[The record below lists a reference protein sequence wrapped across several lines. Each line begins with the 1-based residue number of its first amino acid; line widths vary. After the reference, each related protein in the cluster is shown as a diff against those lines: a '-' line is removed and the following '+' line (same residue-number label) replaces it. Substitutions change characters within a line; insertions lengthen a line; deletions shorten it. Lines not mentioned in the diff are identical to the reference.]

1 MERTLVFPNQLFHQH
16 PALKKGRP
24 VMVIEDSL
32 FFGDPHHPAKFHQQ
46 KLVFHRAS
54 MKAYAAHLTESGY
67 SVEYIDYKADTTIE
81 KVLSGIS
88 SKTRL
93 DLYLADPTD
102 FLLKKRLRRFEKNAD
117 AALHF
122 SENPSFLTRRNWND
136 EYFGSRKQRFMATYY
151 KEQRKRLNILVD
163 ADGQPEG
170 GQWSF
175 DADNRKPLP
184 KGHNC
189 PEEPTASASSD
200 VDAAIHYVSQK
211 FADHPGDASQFWYST
226 TRRGALQW
234 LQGFLESRFQ
244 LFGDYEDAIS
254 ENDTVLYH
262 SVLTPYMNS
271 GLITPDEVIRKA
283 LTHAKQNNIPLN
295 SLEGFIRQIIGW
307 REFMRAMYECH
318 GVEERTG
325 NYWKCKRHIPDA
337 FYSATTGIP
346 PIDQVIQRTLDRSY
360 CHHIERLMVLGN
372 FMLLCRIH
380 PDDVYR
386 WFMEMFI
393 DAYDW
398 VMVPNVY
405 GMSQFADG
413 GIFTTKPYISSS
425 NYIRKMSN
433 YKKGTWCD
441 VWDGLYWSFIH
452 QEQQFFRNHPRLG
465 MMTRQLDKMAPEKL
479 KIHQENAARFLQ
491 GLK

>member
-1 MERTLVFPNQLFHQH
+1 MERTLIFPHQLFDNH

-24 VMVIEDSL
+24 VILIEDSL
-32 FFGDPHHPAKFHQQ
+32 FFGDRHHPTHFHQQ

-54 MKAYAAHLTESGY
+54 MQAYARALKDQDY
-67 SVEYIDYKADTTIE
+67 SIEYIDYQPDATIE
-81 KVLSGIS
+81 SILARIPG
-88 SKTRL
+88 KTTL
-93 DLYLADPTD
+93 HLYFTDPTD
-102 FLLKKRLRRFEKNAD
+102 FLLGKRLKRFAEAND
-117 AALHF
+117 AELHAF
-122 SENPSFLTRRNWND
+122 ENPSFLTKHNWNAD
-136 EYFGSRKQRFMATYY
+136 YFGNRKQRFMASYY
-151 KEQRKRLNILVD
+151 KEQRKRMDILVD
-163 ADGQPEG
+163 AEGQPKG

-175 DADNRKPLP
+175 DEDNRKPLP
-184 KGHNC
+184 KNHQC
-189 PEEPTASASSD
+189 PPEPKARSSSD
-200 VDAAIHYVSQK
+200 VEEAIHYVKQK
-211 FADHPGDASQFWYST
+211 FPENPGDASQFWYET
-226 TRRGALQW
+226 TREGALLW
-234 LQGFLESRFQ
+234 LQDFLTSRFL

-254 ENDTVLYH
+254 QSDTVLYH
-262 SVLTPYMNS
+262 SVLTPYLNS
-271 GLITPDEVIRKA
+271 GLITPHEVVETSLA
-283 LTHAKQNNIPLN
+283 FAAKKKIPLN

-318 GVEERTG
+318 GVEERRG
-325 NYWKCKRHIPDA
+325 NYWKFKRRIPDA
-337 FYSATTGIP
+337 FYTASTGIP
-346 PIDQVIQRTLDRSY
+346 PIDQVIQRTLDRGY

-380 PDDVYR
+380 PNDVYR

-433 YKKGTWCD
+433 YKRGDWCD
-441 VWDGLYWSFIH
+441 VWDGLYWSFIE
-452 QEQQFFRNHPRLG
+452 QEQDFFRNHPRLG

-479 KIHQENAARFLQ
+479 QTHQANAARFLKQ
-491 GLK
+491 LK

>member
-1 MERTLVFPNQLFHQH
+1 ML
-16 PALKKGRP
+16 
-24 VMVIEDSL
+24 IEDSL
-32 FFGDPHHPAKFHQQ
+32 FFGDPHHPARFHKQ
-46 KLVFHRAS
+46 KLIFHRAS
-54 MKAYAAHLTESGY
+54 MQAYARDLQDQGY
-67 SVEYIDYKADTTIE
+67 RVDYIDYRPDTTIE
-81 KVLSGIS
+81 DILADLSA
-88 SKTRL
+88 KTSL
-93 DLYLADPTD
+93 HLYFADPTD
-102 FLLKKRLRRFEKNAD
+102 FLLSKRLKRFAAD
-117 AALHF
+117 SDTTLHAF
-122 SENPSFLTRRNWND
+122 ENPAFLTPQTWNA
-136 EYFGSRKQRFMATYY
+136 EYFGQRKQRFMASYY
-151 KEQRKRLNILVD
+151 KEQRKRLGILVD
-163 ADGQPEG
+163 ADGQPTG

-175 DADNRKPLP
+175 DAENRKALP
-184 KGHNC
+184 KNHATP
-189 PEEPTASASSD
+189 PEPAAAENDDVLEAKRYIEKHFPDNPGSGSA
-200 VDAAIHYVSQK
+200 
-211 FADHPGDASQFWYST
+211 FWFST

-234 LQGFLESRFQ
+234 LHGFLESRFS

-254 ENDTVLYH
+254 QNDTVLYH
-262 SVLTPYMNS
+262 SVLTPYLNC
-271 GLITPDEVIRKA
+271 GLITPDEVIKKA
-283 LTHAKQNNIPLN
+283 LAYAEENNIPLN

-325 NYWKCKRHIPDA
+325 NYWNFRRRIPEA
-337 FYSATTGIP
+337 FYTASTGIP
-346 PIDQVIQRTLDRSY
+346 PVDTVIQRVLDRSY

-433 YKKGTWCD
+433 YQRGDWCAT
-441 VWDGLYWSFIH
+441 WDGLFWNFIH
-452 QEQQFFRNHPRLG
+452 QEQKFFRNHPRLC
-465 MMTRQLDKMAPEKL
+465 MMVRQLDKMDAEKL
-479 KIHQENAARFLQ
+479 DTHQKNAETFLRN
-491 GLK
+491 LK